1 MEDEFIVFNRQGRV
15 GRPSGHRLSDRTK
28 EKIRQKRLGCCHT
41 QETKDKISRSLTEYF
56 KSRDSLSASIE
67 NEYIDVSDEAVEW
80 ICEHREELDMT
91 DHVMTEKRL
100 MYLKHLEICIGSDI
114 EYLFGHNAT
123 PEFLILL
130 KEELEE
136 NGSDADINE
145 LRSLI

>member
-1 MEDEFIVFNRQGRV
+1 MEDEFIVLRRGRV

-56 KSRDSLSASIE
+56 RKRDSLSASIE
-67 NEYIDVSDEAVEW
+67 HEYADVSDEAVEW
-80 ICEHREELDMT
+80 IAEHKEEIDVT
-91 DHVMTEKRL
+91 EHVMTEKRL

-123 PEFLILL
+123 PEFLMLL

-136 NGSDADINE
+136 TESDVDVSE
-145 LRSLI
+145 LHSLI